1 MFFHPIKILS
11 SVGLVTLALT
21 SQTHRVSREVAS
33 AGVEESPSLDEKHS
47 VKRVIFQHE
56 DTGATIDYVENSGI
70 CETTPGVN
78 QYSGYLTVG
87 GSLILVPCPK
97 REIN

>member
-1 MFFHPIKILS
+1 MFFHPIKILF
-11 SVGLVTLALT
+11 SVGFIALALT
-21 SQTHRVSREVAS
+21 SQTY
-33 AGVEESPSLDEKHS
+33 
-47 VKRVIFQHE
+47 IFEHD
-56 DTGATIDYVENSGI
+56 DTGATIDYVKNSGI

-97 REIN
+97 RKLANIRE